1 MQLFPR
7 ADEAGSRVAVR
18 FPEGELTYAELFR
31 AARAI
36 AARLEPGQRVA
47 VVTEPCLETVVALVG
62 ALLANATV
70 VPVNPKLGRLE
81 LDHLL
86 ADSAPAVSLGPADV
100 ELRSGDASGDEA
112 PADPEDPALI
122 VYTSGTSGPPK
133 GVVLPRRALVTN
145 LDALGDVWGWSERD
159 TLVHGLPLFHVHGLI
174 LGTIGQL
181 RLGGTL
187 HHVGR
192 FTPEAICAAVAA
204 GGTLV
209 FGVPTMYRRLADLAE
224 EDASAREALAAVR
237 LLVSGSAALSRAD
250 EERIGR
256 VTGRRIVQRY
266 GLSETIMNTAAP
278 AAAGARPGSVG
289 PALPGVTIELLDDRL
304 EPIEGGD
311 GETLGQVAVRGPN
324 LFSGYLNRPD
334 ATAAA
339 FHGDAF
345 LTGDVATRDADG
357 WLRIAGRM
365 STDLIK
371 TGGYKVGAGEVESA
385 LSEHPNVDDVAV
397 VGVEDADL
405 GERIEAFVVLR
416 RAGTTEDELTR
427 FVGELIASHKRPRR
441 IRFVDELPRNAMGK
455 IVKKTL
461 REAAERDAS

>member
-1 MQLFPR
+1 
-7 ADEAGSRVAVR
+7 
-18 FPEGELTYAELFR
+18 
-31 AARAI
+31 
-36 AARLEPGQRVA
+36 
-47 VVTEPCLETVVALVG
+47 
-62 ALLANATV
+62 
-70 VPVNPKLGRLE
+70 
-81 LDHLL
+81 
-86 ADSAPAVSLGPADV
+86 
-100 ELRSGDASGDEA
+100 
-112 PADPEDPALI
+112 
-122 VYTSGTSGPPK
+122 
-133 GVVLPRRALVTN
+133 VTN
-145 LDALGDVWGWSERD
+145 LDALADVWEWSERD
-159 TLVHGLPLFHVHGLI
+159 TLVHGLPLFHVHGLV

-192 FTPEAICAAVAA
+192 FAPERVCAAVAA

-224 EDASAREALAAVR
+224 ADAGARDALAAAR

-250 EERIGR
+250 EERIAR

-278 AAAGARPGSVG
+278 AAAGSRPGSVG
-289 PALPGVTIELLDDRL
+289 PALPGVTIELLDDGL
-304 EPIEGGD
+304 EPIAGGD

-339 FHGDAF
+339 FHGGAF

-371 TGGYKVGAGEVESA
+371 TGGYKVGAGEVEAA
-385 LSEHPNVDDVAV
+385 LSEHPDVDDVAV
-397 VGVEDADL
+397 VGVEDPDL

-416 RAGTTEDELTR
+416 RPGATEEELTG

-441 IRFVDELPRNAMGK
+441 IRFVDDLPRNAMGK
-455 IVKKTL
+455 IVKKSL
-461 REAAERDAS
+461 REAAERDA